1 MAYSNGISIGFDT
14 FDRGIDYDGA
24 VYACNCSCS
33 ADGLSSHV
41 EGYGSK
47 GLSSTL
53 YITDEDDWCNDSI
66 SASVDTMT
74 NKYDDLQD
82 QINALKEQIGKVGYS
97 AKNAGAAL
105 KSMFNR
111 MSNTKVSLRNQ
122 LQTITEWQTI

>member
-24 VYACNCSCS
+24 VYACNCS
-33 ADGLSSHV
+33 ANGLSSHA

-47 GLSSTL
+47 GLSSTT
-53 YITDEDDWCNDSI
+53 YITDDWGIDSI
-66 SASVDTMT
+66 SASTDTLT

-82 QINALKEQIGKVGYS
+82 QINALKEQIGRVGYS

-111 MSNTKVSLRNQ
+111 LSNTKVSLRNQ

>member
-1 MAYSNGISIGFDT
+1 MAYSNGISLGFDT
-14 FDRGIDYDGA
+14 FDRGMEYDGA
-24 VYACNCSCS
+24 IYACNCSCS
-33 ADGLSSHV
+33 ANNSI
-41 EGYGSK
+41 GSK
-47 GLSSTL
+47 GLSSTT
-53 YITDEDDWCNDSI
+53 YITDDYGIDSI
-66 SASVDTMT
+66 SASTCTLT

-82 QINALKEQIGKVGYS
+82 QINALKEQIGRVGYS

>member
-1 MAYSNGISIGFDT
+1 MAYSNGISLGFDT

-24 VYACNCSCS
+24 VYACNCS
-33 ADGLSSHV
+33 ADS
-41 EGYGSK
+41 YGSK

-82 QINALKEQIGKVGYS
+82 QINALKEQIGRVGYS

>member
-1 MAYSNGISIGFDT
+1 MKRRIK
-14 FDRGIDYDGA
+14 
-24 VYACNCSCS
+24 
-33 ADGLSSHV
+33 L
-41 EGYGSK
+41 
-47 GLSSTL
+47 STL
-53 YITDEDDWCNDSI
+53 LKRTVLVVIAIVVVVFVLVFAFDKYSPTNN
-66 SASVDTMT
+66 TYT

-82 QINALKEQIGKVGYS
+82 QINALKEQIGRVGYS

>member
-1 MAYSNGISIGFDT
+1 MAYSNGISLGFDT

-24 VYACNCSCS
+24 VYACNCS
-33 ADGLSSHV
+33 ADS
-41 EGYGSK
+41 YGSK

-82 QINALKEQIGKVGYS
+82 QINALKEQIGRVGYS

-111 MSNTKVSLRNQ
+111 MSNTKVNLRNQ

>member
-1 MAYSNGISIGFDT
+1 MAYSNGISLGFDT
-14 FDRGIDYDGA
+14 FDRGMEYDGA

-33 ADGLSSHV
+33 ANSLS
-41 EGYGSK
+41 SK
-47 GLSSTL
+47 GLSSTT
-53 YITDEDDWCNDSI
+53 YITDDWGIDSI
-66 SASVDTMT
+66 SASTST
-74 NKYDDLQD
+74 LINKYDDLQD
-82 QINALKEQIGKVGYS
+82 QINALKEQIGRVGYS

>member
-1 MAYSNGISIGFDT
+1 MAYSNGISLGFDT

-24 VYACNCSCS
+24 VYACNYS
-33 ADGLSSHV
+33 ADS
-41 EGYGSK
+41 YGSK

-82 QINALKEQIGKVGYS
+82 QINALKEQIGRVGYS